1 MFAAM
6 AAAAGSLWLNRSH
19 ITREVRALWI
29 IGIGVSAAYAV
40 VVQFIMGEY
49 VLNRH
54 FIPMLVPATMTVF
67 SIVSLWGPNVRR
79 AAAVWMIV
87 AFCCNAYASFEKF
100 KPLAKVGDFNRVSRY
115 LMAHEEPGQSV
126 IVVASHAELPLRYY
140 YHGTSAIVPLPE
152 KDDYVN
158 YVFEEW
164 RLPSVERVREQL
176 AAATSP
182 DGLVWVFMDRPANS
196 EFFGV
201 YLNFDYLEKAL
212 ADDYTMVDEKDF
224 YYSNLRLFRR
234 NGAAAPAAQPL
245 TAESGGSRPSA

>member
-1 MFAAM
+1 
-6 AAAAGSLWLNRSH
+6 
-19 ITREVRALWI
+19 
-29 IGIGVSAAYAV
+29 
-40 VVQFIMGEY
+40 MGEY

-54 FIPMLVPATMTVF
+54 FIPLLVPATLTLF
-67 SIVSLWGPNVRR
+67 SVISLWGPHMRK
-79 AAAVWMIV
+79 AAAIWMIA

-100 KPLAKVGDFNRVSRY
+100 KPLAKVGDFNRVSQY
-115 LMAHEEPGQSV
+115 LMAHEVPGQSV

-140 YHGTSAIVPLPE
+140 YHGTSQIVPLPE

-176 AAATSP
+176 AAATAS
-182 DGLVWVFMDRPANS
+182 DGLIWVFMDRPGES

-212 ADDYTMVDEKDF
+212 ADDYTLVEEKTF
-224 YYSNLRLFRR
+224 YHGNLRLFRR
-234 NGAAAPAAQPL
+234 NAAAGPTAQSLTAQPAPTRPAA
-245 TAESGGSRPSA
+245 